1 MRKGGRGRTAHFIW
15 AALVAG
21 AGLAACASA
30 FAAGWKLGA
39 AVSLRETYTDNVA
52 LSASGSRSSDWITEV
67 SPSLS
72 LTGTFPT
79 FKVRAE
85 YSPSVLAYA
94 RDSSRNRFRNTLG
107 LSNDGSIELVDK
119 LVFLDARASVT
130 ETSVSAFGTQAGDA
144 GSVTGNRAEVRAV
157 SLSPFIR
164 GRAPGGLDYELR
176 HTFTYSG
183 TDSSQIQTTRTKQ
196 WSGRVGQSNA
206 YGALGWNLDFLTSRR
221 DVQGSQ
227 DVNSDRYGAS
237 LTYAVDRTLRLA
249 GRLGHETNN
258 YSSTGSF
265 TTKGAG
271 VSWQPTVRTSVTA
284 DYDRRF
290 FGNGYSL
297 QMSHRMPHS
306 AFNLGF
312 TRDVTTSDQLFTGA
326 VPVLLLPPG
335 FAELLAAEPDP
346 ATRLALLN
354 AWIRAGIVGIGLE
367 QRLFLTNRVLISRR
381 AFGSFTIRGAR
392 NALTASASRSES
404 RSASEGI
411 AFADDLSAASSITT
425 QSYSLQF
432 SHALSPLTS
441 GIAGFTRTQSSSD
454 AAGSPTSRQNAI
466 NLTLSSRLGA
476 RTNGTLGV
484 RRTLSSGGGGA
495 AGYQEN
501 AVVGTLRYTFF

>member
-1 MRKGGRGRTAHFIW
+1 MRKGRGGRAADLIS

-21 AGLAACASA
+21 AGLAASA
-30 FAAGWKLGA
+30 PAYAEAWKLGA

-67 SPSLS
+67 SPRLS

-119 LVFLDARASVT
+119 LIFLDARASIT
-130 ETSVSAFGTQAGDA
+130 ETSVSAFGTQASDA
-144 GSVTGNRAEVRAV
+144 SSVTGNRAEVRAV

-164 GRAPGGLDYELR
+164 GRAPGGVDYELR
-176 HTFTYSG
+176 QTFTYSD
-183 TDSSQIQTTRTKQ
+183 TDSSQIQSTRTTQ

-206 YGALGWNLDFLTSRR
+206 YGALGWNLDFLSSRR
-221 DVQGSQ
+221 DVQGSE
-227 DVNSDRYGAS
+227 DVNTDRYGAS
-237 LTYAVDRTLRLA
+237 LIYAVDRTLRFS
-249 GRLGHETNN
+249 GRVGHETNN

-265 TTKGAG
+265 TNKGVG

-290 FGNGYSL
+290 FGNGYSV

-346 ATRLALLN
+346 ATRLALLDS
-354 AWIRAGIVGIGLE
+354 WIRAGIAGIGLE

-392 NALTASASRSES
+392 NSLTASASRSVS
-404 RSASEGI
+404 SSGSEGI
-411 AFADDLSAASSITT
+411 TFGDDLDTASSITT
-425 QSYSLQF
+425 QSYSLQLN
-432 SHALSPLTS
+432 HALTPLTS
-441 GIAGFTRTQSSSD
+441 ASAGFTRTQSSSD
-454 AAGSPTSRQNAI
+454 AASSPSSRQNSV

-476 RTNGTLGV
+476 KTHGTLGLRHTV
-484 RRTLSSGGGGA
+484 SSGSGGVT
-495 AGYQEN
+495 GYQEN
-501 AVVGTLRYTFF
+501 SVIGTLNYTFF